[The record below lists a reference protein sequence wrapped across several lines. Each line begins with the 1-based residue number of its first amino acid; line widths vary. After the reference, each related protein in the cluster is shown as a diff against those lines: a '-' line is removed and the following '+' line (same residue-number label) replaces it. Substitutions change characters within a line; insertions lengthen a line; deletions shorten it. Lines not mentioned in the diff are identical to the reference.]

1 MKCKHCFGPVK
12 PSRHKIWH
20 TCTICGR
27 FQKLEKT
34 VVTSAR
40 YPESKRDLVVK
51 HGPQHIFNV
60 GMEQIEKGENGT

>member
-1 MKCKHCFGPVK
+1 
-12 PSRHKIWH
+12 
-20 TCTICGR
+20 
-27 FQKLEKT
+27 LEKT